1 MIMVGEAHA
10 DAGLSG
16 SLQRQQSSPTERS
29 QHGLLALWSPVSLRY
44 SSGTEWMLLS
54 AEAAQRVVQGPG
66 GFDFL
71 RAGLQL
77 LHQQDGRIAV
87 SRGTFCALKDR
98 GWMEP
103 IPTAE
108 VGKYRHVCTVHP

>member
-1 MIMVGEAHA
+1 
-10 DAGLSG
+10 
-16 SLQRQQSSPTERS
+16 
-29 QHGLLALWSPVSLRY
+29 
-44 SSGTEWMLLS
+44 MLLS
-54 AEAAQRVVQGPG
+54 TEAAQRVVQGPG
-66 GFDFL
+66 VFDFL

-87 SRGTFCALKDR
+87 SRGTFCALKGR

-108 VGKYRHVCTVHP
+108 VGKYLHVLHIHSSSLYLPAFV